1 MTKNNRS
8 PAKKNR
14 NYRRLVKFLQAK
26 IPPMKTPKILSFS
39 QPTISSISTPPIPLS
54 FSKPVLTSIPP
65 TFPQSLLSSTIAVRK
80 LASVYARPAPILD
93 SRIPQLDG
101 MAWDHDLQ
109 HQPSMDCLRCPSCQ
123 KSLETEDDWKWHFKT
138 EIGRQDCSILRSM
151 LPSWPN

>member
-39 QPTISSISTPPIPLS
+39 QPTIISISTPPRPLS
-54 FSKPVLTSIPP
+54 LSKPVLTSIPP
-65 TFPQSLLSSTIAVRK
+65 VFSQPSLSSTIAVPK
-80 LASVYARPAPILD
+80 HVPVYERPASILD

-101 MAWDHDLQ
+101 LAWNHDHQ
-109 HQPSMDCLRCPSCQ
+109 PQPSMDCLQCSSCQ
-123 KSLETEDDWKWHFKT
+123 KTLETEDDWKWHYET
-138 EIGRQDCSILRSM
+138 EIGQQNCSILRSM
-151 LPSWPN
+151 LPY